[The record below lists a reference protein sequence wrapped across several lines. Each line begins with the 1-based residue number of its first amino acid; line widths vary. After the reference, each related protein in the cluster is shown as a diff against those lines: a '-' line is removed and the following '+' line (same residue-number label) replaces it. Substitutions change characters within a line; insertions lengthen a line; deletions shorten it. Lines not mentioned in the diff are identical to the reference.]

1 MICTRGIDM
10 NRDVECAPVGIAHLI
25 GRKWFFPVMEEIAL
39 SEQGIGFNDL
49 FRRVKYITPR
59 DLVFLLEGMKRY
71 SLLKQIPTSGKHKLY
86 SVTEKGTLLYNVI
99 EDLKDTA
106 YSGPHSNRRA
116 SCKGIKCTDC
126 KRYST
131 DYWVKAS
138 PKKGGKTPTG
148 RKR

>member
-1 MICTRGIDM
+1 M

-39 SEQGIGFNDL
+39 SKQGIGFNDL
-49 FRRVKYITPR
+49 SRRVKYITPR
-59 DLVFLLEGMKRY
+59 DLVFLLESMQKY

-86 SVTEKGTLLYNVI
+86 AATEKGASLYNII
-99 EDLKDTA
+99 EDLKGTA
-106 YSGPHSNRRA
+106 YSSIHPDGRA
-116 SCKGIKCTDC
+116 SCKNVKCTDC
-126 KRYST
+126 RWYSR

-138 PKKGGKTPTG
+138 TKKGSKTSSKTPPS